1 MDRYLRKASH
11 FWKIFMTRGQNKCI
25 AGFLNKGDPETTF
38 IAPDNLEKTFEEI
51 GIANNCQITLFE
63 IRGIPSQ
70 VSNLG
75 EEGEMEMEEM
85 EAEIDEMEEGAGEV
99 QAEGEVAAV
108 EGVAQVV
115 EESEDADIKKKASD
129 VLFNDQNDKA

>member
-1 MDRYLRKASH
+1 MDKYLRKASH

-38 IAPDNLEKTFEEI
+38 IAPDNLDKTFEEI

-63 IRGIPSQ
+63 IRGIPDQQSI
-70 VSNLG
+70 LG

-85 EAEIDEMEEGAGEV
+85 EAEIDEMEEGAEVAGEV
-99 QAEGEVAAV
+99 
-108 EGVAQVV
+108 
-115 EESEDADIKKKASD
+115 
-129 VLFNDQNDKA
+129 